1 MKEILSA
8 LRKLRKFLDMFCGA
22 GKNPLLRRHLKILFH
37 FSLSLAFLHVP
48 YYAFSQTTPGF
59 ETYRETLQET
69 PSPEELRKIEEKIV
83 NLPLEQKLSFR
94 NIVSSLPREV
104 VSKLASLM
112 EELPEDLIPTLVQVL
127 SGMRTYEIQIF
138 VDTLQSIPALQEKI
152 TYIKKKS
159 KEIEELIGI
168 SEIERFFSGF
178 AEGVEEK
185 TLRQVGYNISWWPEM
200 KKLSPQFISEG
211 YVLGPGDTLFVYIW
225 GRIKLP
231 EALNFPVSITVLS
244 DGKIFIPFIG
254 PVSVGGLEISEASN
268 IIRGAVRRI
277 LGDVEV
283 AVSLASVRSIPVVV
297 MGEVKNPGVII
308 LSGTLSPFEAIS
320 SAGGIKKTGSLRQIE
335 IRRNGRKIA
344 EIDLYKMLFEGGG
357 FEISPFSLRAW
368 DVVFVPKIGP
378 TFAVKGAVKREGIYE
393 MKEEGLSLS
402 SAMELAGGFFPS
414 DGKFRVRVKRYK
426 GEERQIVFDDFVYG
440 GDLSALKKFSVKD
453 GDLVEIFP
461 AIYERA
467 EKYIIVS
474 GYVRR
479 TKKVPF
485 FDGMT
490 LKDVVLLAGGFKDV
504 YPPSSY
510 EIIKKKDGK
519 EERERFQVPKGKTQD
534 EVLEM
539 FQGVKVEPFDRI
551 TILPPPEEEVVKFIS
566 VEIIGEV
573 KFPGTYSIVKGEK
586 LYDVLKRAGG
596 FTDYAFPEGVVFT
609 RESVRVGQREKASL
623 VTRLL
628 ARELL
633 GEASQGYVSPLGQL
647 PQQRIAAIAEER
659 LRILSYLTESNIKGR
674 IVIKV
679 PKDIEKLKDSKYNIE
694 LEDGDKI
701 YVPSLPN
708 YVMVAGEVK
717 NPSTFVYVPG
727 KGAKFYINL
736 AGGTSKYADTS
747 QIYVIKASGET
758 SDDLDNIGPGDT
770 VVVPPEIKVPYQT
783 WYLVR
788 DILSLTF
795 QGISASALMYNAVKR

>member
-1 MKEILSA
+1 MHFGPEKISS
-8 LRKLRKFLDMFCGA
+8 LRKC
-22 GKNPLLRRHLKILFH
+22 LKVIFQ
-37 FSLSLAFLHVP
+37 FSLSLGFL
-48 YYAFSQTTPGF
+48 YLSNYAFSQTLPRS
-59 ETYRETLQET
+59 ETSRETSYEA
-69 PSPEELRKIEEKIV
+69 PSPDELRKIEEKIV
-83 NLPLEQKLSFR
+83 NLPTEQKLSFR
-94 NIVSSLPREV
+94 NIISSLPRET

-112 EELPEDLIPTLVQVL
+112 EELPEDIIPMLVRVL
-127 SGMRTYEIQIF
+127 SGMRTFEIQIF
-138 VDTLQSIPALQEKI
+138 VDTLQSITGLVDKI
-152 TYIKKKS
+152 TYIKRKYVEVE
-159 KEIEELIGI
+159 EIIGI

-178 AEGVEEK
+178 EREIEEK
-185 TLRQVGYNISWWPEM
+185 TLRQIGYNISWWPEM

-225 GRIKLP
+225 GKIKLP
-231 EALNFPVSITVLS
+231 EALNFPISITVLS

-335 IRRNGRKIA
+335 IRRNGKKIA

-357 FEISPFSLRAW
+357 IEISPFSLRPW
-368 DVVFVPKIGP
+368 DVIFIPKIGP
-378 TFAVKGAVKREGIYE
+378 TFAVKGSVKREGIYE

-402 SAMELAGGFFPS
+402 SAIELAGGFFPS

-426 GEERQIVFDDFVYG
+426 GEERQIVFDDFVQG

-453 GDLVEIFP
+453 GDLIEVFP
-461 AIYERA
+461 AIYERV
-467 EKYIIVS
+467 EKYIVVS
-474 GYVRR
+474 GYVKR
-479 TKKVPF
+479 TEKIPF
-485 FDGMT
+485 FEGMT
-490 LKDVVLLAGGFKDV
+490 LKDAVLLSGGFKDV

-510 EIIKKKDGK
+510 EIIKKKDGR
-519 EERERFQVPKGKTQD
+519 EERESFPVPKNKTQD
-534 EVLEM
+534 EILEM
-539 FQGVKVEPFDRI
+539 FQGVKLEPFDRI
-551 TILPPPEEEVVKFIS
+551 TILPPPDEDVVKFIS
-566 VEIIGEV
+566 VEIFGEV

-586 LYDVLKRAGG
+586 LYDILKRAGG
-596 FTDYAFPEGVVFT
+596 FTSYAFPEGIVFT
-609 RESVRVGQREKASL
+609 RESVRAGQKEKASL
-623 VTRLL
+623 VIRLL

-633 GEASQGYVSPLGQL
+633 GEASQGYVSPLGQF
-647 PQQRIAAIAEER
+647 PQQRATIAEER
-659 LRILSYLTESNIKGR
+659 LKIISYLTESNIKGR

-679 PKDIEKLKDSKYNIE
+679 PRDIEKLKDSKYNIE

-701 YVPSLPN
+701 YVPSVPN
-708 YVMVAGEVK
+708 YVMVSGEVK

-727 KGAKFYINL
+727 KGAKFYIDL

-747 QIYVIKASGET
+747 QIYIIKANGET